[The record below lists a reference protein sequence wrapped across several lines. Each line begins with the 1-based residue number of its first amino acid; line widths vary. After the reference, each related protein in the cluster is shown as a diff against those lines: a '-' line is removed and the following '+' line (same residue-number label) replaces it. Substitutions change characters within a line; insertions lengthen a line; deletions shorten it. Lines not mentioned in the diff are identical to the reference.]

1 MNDSAN
7 RFWKFQGPGILTG
20 KNSRFARL
28 DDEVQIEAAKVRF
41 GIAFQ
46 MI

>member
-20 KNSRFARL
+20 ENSRFARL
-28 DDEVQIEAAKVRF
+28 DDEVKTEADYYQKLD
-41 GIAFQ
+41 Q
-46 MI
+46 K